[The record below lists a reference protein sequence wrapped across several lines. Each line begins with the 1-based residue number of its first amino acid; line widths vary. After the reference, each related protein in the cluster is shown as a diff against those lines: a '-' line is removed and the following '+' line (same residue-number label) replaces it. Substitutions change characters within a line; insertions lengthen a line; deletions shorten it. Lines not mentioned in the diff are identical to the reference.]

1 MWRDVKDVY
10 CQFVFYFEGLLLALD
25 GWQQKFSGFAY
36 IHRPDKIFNCLEVL
50 QGALECPGWKEIVAG
65 CCSWCMY
72 ALTSAEISSFSSNGL
87 CSYCCNWAFF
97 VTRAQEKQT
106 HSQNAG
112 EMDEWGG
119 EAAGRRGTQ
128 CCMLQMVHPGE
139 PVHLRRAGEAPT
151 HLRVAASVAKCCWAK
166 PGQRSQVRQ
175 LYQFQPELVPA
186 HACTK
191 GVTFRADFGGPTDSF
206 SWN

>member
-1 MWRDVKDVY
+1 MSKSRESKNLMWRDVKDVY
-10 CQFVFYFEGLLLALD
+10 CQFVFYFERLLLALD

-106 HSQNAG
+106 LFPKRRGNG
-112 EMDEWGG
+112 W
-119 EAAGRRGTQ
+119 GRRRGSGKEGNAVLHAADGT
-128 CCMLQMVHPGE
+128 PGWTS
-139 PVHLRRAGEAPT
+139 APT
-151 HLRVAASVAKCCWAK
+151 ESWR
-166 PGQRSQVRQ
+166 G
-175 LYQFQPELVPA
+175 
-186 HACTK
+186 
-191 GVTFRADFGGPTDSF
+191 TDSPQ
-206 SWN
+206 SRSLCG